1 MQFLETECEK
11 GADRRKTF
19 FPIFSCNQSRRE
31 TNIKGFDTKEP
42 ACQKKKKKIVLRTEQ
57 RPAAISVLR
66 ELEMDAL

>member
-11 GADRRKTF
+11 GADRRKTS

-42 ACQKKKKKIVLRTEQ
+42 ACQKKKKKVLRTEQ